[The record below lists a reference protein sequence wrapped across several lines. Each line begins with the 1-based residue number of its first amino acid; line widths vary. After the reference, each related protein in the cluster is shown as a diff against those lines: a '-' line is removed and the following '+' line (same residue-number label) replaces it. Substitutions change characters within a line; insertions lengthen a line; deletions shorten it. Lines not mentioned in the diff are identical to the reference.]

1 MHSSGAAATT
11 STMWAWR
18 PSTLAN
24 GRAFAAPSATQGECS
39 NVKPIAATNSS
50 GVQWFKS
57 ASVITLAPY
66 GVPRAPLTSLSNWEG
81 CMCARRGP
89 AKCRVEAAR
98 TSSALALPERAARA
112 GRIFM
117 GRAYQCATQLAHSC
131 VMMSS
136 MKRIERVRLY
146 PTPSQRRRLGF
157 MLDVT
162 RDFFN
167 ACLQQRRDAWR
178 LRRHS
183 ASTKEQYHELTAL
196 RAEDARVAAV
206 YRELEDAVL
215 HRLDLAFAAFFRR
228 IRKGETPGYPR
239 FRSRS
244 RWDQLEFPH
253 GDRALKFNAGQSKVK
268 VPGVGFVALR
278 RGRRV
283 PEFGRA
289 WLVRKGEHWYTSFE
303 CERKVTPL
311 PSTGKAIGID
321 RGVHVLAATSEGKLI
336 GNPRFLEKARLLIER
351 LQRAVAGRK
360 RGGKNRRK
368 AVRLLAR
375 AHERVKEARRD
386 FMHKTARK
394 IVNGADVVVLEALN
408 LRAMTRSAK
417 GTIEKPGR
425 KVAAKAGLNRA
436 ILDASFGLLRQM
448 IVAKAEEAARTVVEV
463 DARYSSQECAH
474 CGQVAAES
482 RRGRRYACIGCGFK
496 VHADVN
502 AALVIRRRAELRPAA
517 RGASLEDLGDPRSV
531 PDAGAEPARCD
542 QEVAA

>member
-1 MHSSGAAATT
+1 
-11 STMWAWR
+11 
-18 PSTLAN
+18 
-24 GRAFAAPSATQGECS
+24 
-39 NVKPIAATNSS
+39 
-50 GVQWFKS
+50 
-57 ASVITLAPY
+57 
-66 GVPRAPLTSLSNWEG
+66 
-81 CMCARRGP
+81 
-89 AKCRVEAAR
+89 
-98 TSSALALPERAARA
+98 
-112 GRIFM
+112 M

-283 PEFGRA
+283 PEVGRA

-448 IVAKAEEAARTVVEV
+448 IVAKAEETARTVVEV
-463 DARYSSQECAH
+463 DPRYSSQECAR
-474 CGQVAAES
+474 CAQIAAES
-482 RRGRRYACIGCGFK
+482 RRGRRYHCIGCGFS

-502 AALVIRRRAELRPAA
+502 AALVIWRRAELRPAA
-517 RGASLEDLGDPRSV
+517 RGASLEDLNDPRSV